1 MPAPGS
7 LKQLLRFW
15 LVGPLLALI
24 LLSAIPAYF
33 IAVNA
38 ANDIYDGELLDPAI
52 AISKY
57 VRQDAGQIEVALPP
71 VALDAL
77 RIDHGSRIFFEVTGP
92 EGQTILG
99 SAAIPVPPHPI
110 PPSTYAMYS
119 SQVAKLRVRVAA
131 ISVPQQDGPVL
142 VKVAETMAK
151 RDRFVIDI
159 LVGALAAAVA
169 VAAAAAALFWFGI
182 RRSLAPLDRLRDEI
196 EHRSPADLAPVAS
209 SATPL
214 EVKPLVTAINQLLS
228 RLQEA
233 LGTQQRFIAN
243 AAHQL
248 RTPLAGLKMHVALAR
263 REVQTGEARA
273 LIDMIASETERASH
287 LANQLLTLARA
298 EPSSSLQGA
307 RQPVNLHDVASRAVQ
322 GWVPRAL
329 ARGIDLG
336 FELQDA
342 WSLGDPLLLREL
354 LANLVDNAINYTP
367 SGGNVTVRTRVDGGA
382 AVLEVEDCGP
392 GIPESEHERV
402 FERFYRLPGT
412 GGEGCGLGLAIVR
425 EIAERHGARV
435 QLATPV
441 SGTGTI
447 ARVSFPGLLRST
459 S

>member
-1 MPAPGS
+1 M
-7 LKQLLRFW
+7 
-15 LVGPLLALI
+15 
-24 LLSAIPAYF
+24 
-33 IAVNA
+33 
-38 ANDIYDGELLDPAI
+38 
-52 AISKY
+52 
-57 VRQDAGQIEVALPP
+57 
-71 VALDAL
+71 
-77 RIDHGSRIFFEVTGP
+77 
-92 EGQTILG
+92 
-99 SAAIPVPPHPI
+99 
-110 PPSTYAMYS
+110 
-119 SQVAKLRVRVAA
+119 
-131 ISVPQQDGPVL
+131 
-142 VKVAETMAK
+142 
-151 RDRFVIDI
+151 
-159 LVGALAAAVA
+159 
-169 VAAAAAALFWFGI
+169 AAAAAALFWFGI

-214 EVKPLVTAINQLLS
+214 EVKPLVTALNQLLS

-441 SGTGTI
+441 SGTGTV